1 MSAVHTPGPWQVS
14 GVRVKSLPLG
24 RDTQLHMV
32 GPNGDEVAAVFFDTK
47 TGRGFAD
54 ARLIAAAPDL
64 LQALRDVMK
73 YVDYAR
79 NAVKPGFFE
88 IGFNRAEEAITKA
101 TGAPR

>member
-1 MSAVHTPGPWQVS
+1 MTAVHTSGPWQVS
-14 GVRVKSLPLG
+14 GVRAKGLTLG
-24 RDTQLHMV
+24 HDTQLHMV
-32 GPNGDEVAAVFFDTK
+32 GPDADAVAAVFFDTK

-54 ARLIAAAPDL
+54 ARLISASPDL

-79 NAVKPGFFE
+79 STVKPGFFE
-88 IGFNRAEEAITKA
+88 IGFSRAEEAITKA